1 MTLRLIPI
9 GRDGRPEFAL
19 GEGPFGELPDDV
31 REGLLATAD
40 FYDRTGFEPP
50 WIGYLALDGDEVV
63 GGGAFVGPPEGRQ
76 VEIAYFTR
84 PEHRS
89 RGHAAKTAAALV
101 ALARRALPGVAIYA
115 KTAPEPGP
123 SPAIL
128 ERLGFQRIGVALDHE
143 IGEAWAWLL
152 A

>member
-1 MTLRLIPI
+1 MTFRLIPI
-9 GRDGRPEFAL
+9 GRDGRPQVPL
-19 GEGPFGELPDDV
+19 IDLPEDIRAMLD
-31 REGLLATAD
+31 ATAD
-40 FYDRTGFEPP
+40 MHARIGFEPP

-63 GGGAFVGPPEGRQ
+63 GGGAFVGPPQDGR

-84 PEHRS
+84 PEHEG

-101 ALARRALPGVAIYA
+101 AIAREAQPGLAISA

-128 ERLGFQRIGVALDHE
+128 TRLGFQRDGVAIDHE

-152 A
+152 R